1 MTNID
6 HIDPEFSRKILLD
19 ISLNEPF
26 YFHYTGH
33 DSIGDHK
40 NTFDVLN
47 FFIDMDLVQHQ
58 RDPLNALGGIGEKIF
73 YVKLTEEGRKVL
85 AELVT

>member
-19 ISLNEPF
+19 ISLDEPF

-33 DSIGDHK
+33 NSIGNHK
-40 NTFDVLN
+40 NTFDVLS
-47 FFIDMDLVQHQ
+47 FFIEMDLVQHVAK
-58 RDPLNALGGIGEKIF
+58 PSIALGPFDEQIVH
-73 YVKLTEEGRKVL
+73 VKLTEEGRKIL
-85 AELVT
+85 AELKV